1 MRDSQI
7 QYVLL
12 LTVKTKLK
20 KEDANPDLFKAGN
33 KMAESKNDCDYSS
46 VFFIL

>member
-12 LTVKTKLK
+12 LTVKTKQK
-20 KEDANPDLFKAGN
+20 NEEANPDLFKAEN
-33 KMAESKNDCDYSS
+33 KTTESRNDCDYSS
-46 VFFIL
+46 VFFIF